1 MKKLILFDLL
11 LLFFVFA
18 FLLIVVN
25 ISESASQRER
35 IFEVRVYPV
44 DSCDDPLVFAYSFST
59 LRGAL
64 DFARLVSHRGLEVE
78 FCPPGPGIQVLFP
91 AIRRIEIRRRVCIGP
106 CPVADAPC
114 VLQYR

>member
-1 MKKLILFDLL
+1 MKMILLALL
-11 LLFFVFA
+11 LVA
-18 FLLIVVN
+18 VN
-25 ISESASQRER
+25 IGEPAMQRER
-35 IFEVRVYPV
+35 VFEARVYPV

-64 DFARLVSHRGLEVE
+64 DFARVVSHRGLEVE

-91 AIRRIEIRRRVCIGP
+91 AVRRIEIRRRICIRP

-114 VLQYR
+114 ILQYR

>member
-1 MKKLILFDLL
+1 MKMMLLTLL
-11 LLFFVFA
+11 LMA
-18 FLLIVVN
+18 TSIG
-25 ISESASQRER
+25 ESASQRR
-35 IFEVRVYPV
+35 HVFEARVYPV

-64 DFARLVSHRGLEVE
+64 DFARVVSHRGLEVE

-91 AIRRIEIRRRVCIGP
+91 AIRRIEIRRRICIGP

-114 VLQYR
+114 ILQYR